1 MGLGGGGREGE
12 RESELQLKGEGKR
25 VSSRRESGRRAQ
37 HVQEIINNPGFAV
50 LLVQVGMFDGARWRW
65 PESGHAGDHALC

>member
-1 MGLGGGGREGE
+1 MGVKSVPFLLKPLGCKFLWWGWGAGEGGRE
-12 RESELQLKGEGKR
+12 SEFQRKGDGKR

-50 LLVQVGMFDGARWRW
+50 LPV
-65 PESGHAGDHALC
+65 

>member
-1 MGLGGGGREGE
+1 MGVKSVPFLLKPLVCKFLWWGSRGREE

-25 VSSRRESGRRAQ
+25 VSSSRESGRRAQ

-50 LLVQVGMFDGARWRW
+50 LPM
-65 PESGHAGDHALC
+65 